1 MISLP
6 KVKKCPC
13 CKRINVVLINGITY
27 ENNFHS
33 MADWVIKKLFNCR
46 KCKVELGLFIH
57 KTEKKEKIIW
67 MDIFK
72 CEDSYYDQLN
82 KLHKIKEK
90 NINNK
95 KLYNTTLDDINKL
108 YNKIRAEQVKI
119 KIKVK
124 IQSKGILIGHV
135 Y

>member
-1 MISLP
+1 
-6 KVKKCPC
+6 
-13 CKRINVVLINGITY
+13 
-27 ENNFHS
+27 
-33 MADWVIKKLFNCR
+33 MADWVIKKIFNCR

-95 KLYNTTLDDINKL
+95 KLYNTALDDINKL

-124 IQSKGILIGHV
+124 IQSKGLLIGHV

>member
-1 MISLP
+1 MLNPFFDNHGPFEIL
-6 KVKKCPC
+6 
-13 CKRINVVLINGITY
+13 NLLEVL
-27 ENNFHS
+27 
-33 MADWVIKKLFNCR
+33 
-46 KCKVELGLFIH
+46 
-57 KTEKKEKIIW
+57 
-67 MDIFK
+67 
-72 CEDSYYDQLN
+72 
-82 KLHKIKEK
+82 